1 MFAMLTARL
10 RTLALIVL
18 VAACATPAAHA
29 QLTVALRDLDFSGL
43 PRVTFKAC
51 VERDGQLVRGL
62 DAGNFRLVENG
73 TPRQLV
79 MRCPDPADINSV
91 IEVLDNSGSI
101 FAVLPKVVE
110 AAGRL
115 IDSLGA
121 SDEAA
126 VLAFGRSI
134 TLAQD
139 FTTDK
144 AALKAA
150 LQTLTANGGTPLYDA
165 TYEAVSL
172 LSSRIGNRHAVVITD
187 GADTQSSRT
196 VDDVIPFAR
205 ASRVRLYTIAFNIA
219 LADQKPMERMAL
231 ETGGSFF
238 VVERPSELASV
249 YERIAAEITE
259 RCCVAEYTST
269 SCADTLRDLE
279 LTVVDGAA
287 TAMDRGSFTSPT
299 RPNEAHIAIEVPPDL
314 TPFTSGMAWVSMT
327 PSPDPALLLTM
338 SFTVAYDEQLVD
350 IEPLLPFTLGTAA
363 QNQVVGMSKIAP
375 GRMRLTYNRVR
386 PVAGTNRLVGF
397 PLQALVADSSRR
409 VVFRIEDVVLE
420 GCPVIFTADPDTTT
434 ICQCRVPAE
443 ASFAVTTVLADAG
456 TAVVDVR
463 VHAQLESGVPLEAR
477 LRMTL
482 PPDVSVR
489 AVETGALLPLGAVR
503 WRVDG
508 GRVLMIDV
516 DPATPVA
523 DTSKPIVR
531 VVLGIP
537 SARETRDYAVRVDT
551 AEIWQ
556 RCCTDPVAPRSMVVL
571 ADGVCERVLARTAA
585 PGVTV
590 APNPVRGQVARVR
603 LVLPA
608 EQSVALHVVDLEGRS
623 TGMAFEGVLA
633 GGVHVIDLDTR
644 GLPSGSYRVVAMT
657 EGGASTAQMV
667 VVR

>member
-1 MFAMLTARL
+1 MLKVRF
-10 RTLALIVL
+10 RTLALIAL
-18 VAACATPAAHA
+18 VAAFTTPAAHA

-62 DAGNFRLVENG
+62 DAGNFRLAENG
-73 TPRQLV
+73 MPRQLV

-101 FAVLPKVVE
+101 FAVLPKVIE

-115 IDSLGA
+115 IDSLG
-121 SDEAA
+121 STDEAA
-126 VLAFGRSI
+126 VLAFGRAI

-150 LQTLTANGGTPLYDA
+150 LQTLNANGGTPLYDA
-165 TYEAVSL
+165 TYEAVTL
-172 LSSRIGNRHAVVITD
+172 LAQRSGNRHAVVITD

-196 VDDVIPFAR
+196 VDDVIPYAR

-219 LADQKPMERMAL
+219 LPDQKPMERMAL

-238 VVERPSELASV
+238 VVERPSELAAV

-279 LTVVDGAA
+279 LTVIDGTN
-287 TAMDRGSFTSPT
+287 TAMDRGSFASPT
-299 RPNEAHIAIEVPPDL
+299 RPLEAHIAIDVPTDL

-327 PSPDPALLLTM
+327 PAPDPALLLTM
-338 SFTVAYDEQLVD
+338 SFTIAYDEQLVD
-350 IEPLLPFTLGTAA
+350 IEPLLPFTLGTTA

-375 GRMRLTYNRVR
+375 GRMRLAFNRVR
-386 PVAGTNRLVGF
+386 PVGGTNRLVGF

-409 VVFRIEDVVLE
+409 VVFTIEDIVLE
-420 GCPVIFTADPDTTT
+420 GCPVVFTADPDTTT

-443 ASFAVTTVLADAG
+443 ASFSATTVLADAG
-456 TAVVDVR
+456 TALVDVR
-463 VHAQLESGVPLEAR
+463 VHAQLESGAPLEAR

-482 PPDVSVR
+482 PPEVSVR
-489 AVETGALLPLGAVR
+489 TVEAGALLPLAALR

-508 GRVLMIDV
+508 GRVLMIDI

-523 DTSKPIVR
+523 DTSQAIVR
-531 VVLGIP
+531 IVLQVP
-537 SARETRDYAVRVDT
+537 NQKDTRDYPVRVDS
-551 AEIWQ
+551 AEVWQ
-556 RCCTDPVAPRSMVVL
+556 RCCTDAIAPRSMVVL
-571 ADGVCERVLARTAA
+571 ADGACERVLARTSA

-590 APNPVRGQVARVR
+590 APNPVRGAAARVR

-623 TGMAFEGVLA
+623 AGTAFEGVLA

-657 EGGASTAQMV
+657 EGGAGTAQLV
-667 VVR
+667 VVK

>member
-1 MFAMLTARL
+1 MLTARL
-10 RTLALIVL
+10 RTLALIAF
-18 VAACATPAAHA
+18 VAASAAPAAHA
-29 QLTVALRDLDFSGL
+29 QLTVALRDLDFSTL

-121 SDEAA
+121 TDEAA
-126 VLAFGRSI
+126 VLAFGRTI

-150 LQTLTANGGTPLYDA
+150 LQTLNANGGTPLYDA
-165 TYEAVSL
+165 TYEAVTL
-172 LSSRIGNRHAVVITD
+172 LAQRSGNRHAVVITD

-196 VDDVIPFAR
+196 VDDVIPYAR
-205 ASRVRLYTIAFNIA
+205 ANRVRLYTIAFNIA

-238 VVERPSELASV
+238 VVERPSELAAV

-279 LTVVDGAA
+279 LTVVDGGG
-287 TAMDRGSFTSPT
+287 TAMDRRTFTSPA
-299 RPNEAHIAIEVPPDL
+299 RPLEAHLAIDVPAEL
-314 TPFTSGMAWVSMT
+314 TPLTSGMAFLSMT
-327 PSPDPALLLTM
+327 PAPDPALELSIALT
-338 SFTVAYDEQLVD
+338 VVYDDQLVD
-350 IEPLLPFTLGTAA
+350 VEPLLPFTLGTVA
-363 QNQVVGMSKIAP
+363 QNQVVGLTKIAP
-375 GRMRLTYNRVR
+375 GRLRVTFNRVQ
-386 PVAGTNRLVGF
+386 PVAGRTRLVGF

-409 VVFRIEDVVLE
+409 VAFTIEDIVLE
-420 GCPVIFTADPDTTT
+420 GCPVAFTVDPDTTA
-434 ICQCRVPAE
+434 ICQCRIPAE
-443 ASFAVTTVLADAG
+443 ASFTSTTILADAG
-456 TAVVDVR
+456 TAAVDVH
-463 VHAQLESGVPLEAR
+463 VHAQLERTVPLEAR

-482 PPDVSVR
+482 PPEVSVR
-489 AVETGALLPLGAVR
+489 TVEAGALLPLAAVR

-508 GRVLMIDV
+508 GRVLMIDI

-523 DTSKPIVR
+523 DTSKPLVR
-531 VVLGIP
+531 VMLDIP
-537 SARETRDYAVRVDT
+537 TARETRDYAVHVDS
-551 AEIWQ
+551 AEVWQ
-556 RCCTDPVAPRSMVVL
+556 RCCTDPVAPRSAVVL
-571 ADGVCERVLARTAA
+571 ADGACERVLARTAA

-590 APNPVRGQVARVR
+590 APNPVRGGVARVR

-608 EQSVALHVVDLEGRS
+608 AQSVALQVVDLEGRS
-623 TGMAFEGVLA
+623 TGMTYERVLA

-657 EGGASTAQMV
+657 EGGAGTAQMV